1 MHMGLFD
8 TIREKATELLSG
20 ATEKAGELAGDLP
33 GADILEGLSQS
44 AGDAASQA
52 TEEAAGTVEDLGA
65 GATDVAGDATDSVTG
80 AADEVTGRFTDAP
93 GEPPQP

>member
-1 MHMGLFD
+1 MGLLD

-20 ATEKAGELAGDLP
+20 ATEKASELAGDLP

-52 TEEAAGTVEDLGA
+52 TEDAAGTVEDLGA
-65 GATDVAGDATDSVTG
+65 SATEVAGNASDSVAGAT
-80 AADEVTGRFTDAP
+80 DEVTGRFTDTP